1 MKANNSK
8 GGLFLRKWQGEP
20 PQGRESTPF
29 RYQKGQ
35 PDEARINKF
44 ERTYDPS
51 QGWIKKWRF

>member
-1 MKANNSK
+1 MKTTK
-8 GGLFLRKWQGEP
+8 GAKFIRKWQGEAPSGRDSP
-20 PQGRESTPF
+20 PLG
-29 RYQKGQ
+29 YQKGQ